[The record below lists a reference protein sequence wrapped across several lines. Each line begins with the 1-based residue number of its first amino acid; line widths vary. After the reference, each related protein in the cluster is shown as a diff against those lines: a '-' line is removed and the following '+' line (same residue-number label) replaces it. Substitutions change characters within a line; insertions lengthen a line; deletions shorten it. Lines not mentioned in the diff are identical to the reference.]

1 MIREFTVDE
10 LVFLLLTARW
20 TLALSLIALIGGG
33 SVGLF
38 VALARASQRTAWR
51 AAAQVYIRVFQGTPL
66 LMQLFLLYFGASI
79 IGVQADAWTAAALAL
94 TLYCSAFLGEIWR
107 GCIEA
112 IPAGQWDGARALAL
126 RRLQQLRLIVLPQAL
141 RIALPPTVGFAVQA
155 IKSTSLASVIGFV
168 ELTRA
173 AQIVNNAT
181 FRPLLVYASVAVIY
195 FLLCWPLSVLSQR
208 LERHLGRRQQRVMTV
223 AA

>member
-1 MIREFTVDE
+1 MIREFTLDE
-10 LVFLLLTARW
+10 FVYLLLAARW
-20 TLALSLIALIGGG
+20 TLLLSIIALLGGG
-33 SVGLF
+33 SVGLLI
-38 VALARASQRTAWR
+38 ALARASHNRASR

-66 LMQLFLLYFGASI
+66 LMQLFLLYFGANI
-79 IGVQADAWTAAALAL
+79 FGVQTDAWTSAALAL

-126 RRLQQLRLIVLPQAL
+126 TRSQQLRLIIVPQAL

-181 FRPLLVYASVAVIY
+181 FRPMLVYASVAVIY
-195 FLLCWPLSVLSQR
+195 FLLCWPLSVVSQR
-208 LERHLGRRQQRVMTV
+208 LERRIGRHQERVMTV
-223 AA
+223 SA

>member
-1 MIREFTVDE
+1 MIREFTIDE
-10 LVFLLLTARW
+10 FMFLLLAARW
-20 TLALSLIALIGGG
+20 TVLLSIIALLGGG
-33 SVGLF
+33 LVGLLI
-38 VALARASQRTAWR
+38 ALARASHSKASR
-51 AAAQVYIRVFQGTPL
+51 AAARAYIRVFQGTPL

-79 IGVQADAWTAAALAL
+79 FGVQADAWTSAALAL

-107 GCIEA
+107 GCIQA
-112 IPAGQWDGARALAL
+112 IPSGQWDGAQALAL
-126 RRLQQLRLIVLPQAL
+126 SRSQQLRLIILPQAL

-181 FRPLLVYASVAVIY
+181 FRPMLVYASVAVIY
-195 FLLCWPLSVLSQR
+195 FALCWPLSFASQR
-208 LERHLGRRQQRVMTV
+208 LERRIGRRQEQVVT
-223 AA
+223 ASA

>member
-1 MIREFTVDE
+1 
-10 LVFLLLTARW
+10 
-20 TLALSLIALIGGG
+20 
-33 SVGLF
+33 
-38 VALARASQRTAWR
+38 
-51 AAAQVYIRVFQGTPL
+51 
-66 LMQLFLLYFGASI
+66 MQT
-79 IGVQADAWTAAALAL
+79 DAWTSAALAL

-126 RRLQQLRLIVLPQAL
+126 TRSQQLRLIVVPQAL

-208 LERHLGRRQQRVMTV
+208 LERRLGRRQERVMTV
-223 AA
+223 SA

>member
-1 MIREFTVDE
+1 MIREFTIDE
-10 LVFLLLTARW
+10 FTFLLLAARW
-20 TLALSLIALIGGG
+20 TLLLSVIALLGGG
-33 SVGLF
+33 LVGLV
-38 VALARASQRTAWR
+38 VALARASRSKLSR
-51 AAAQVYIRVFQGTPL
+51 GAARVYIRVFQGTPL

-79 IGVQADAWTAAALAL
+79 VGLQTDAWTSAALAL

-112 IPAGQWDGARALAL
+112 IPEGQWDGARALAL
-126 RRLQQLRLIVLPQAL
+126 TKPQQLRLIVLPQAL

-181 FRPLLVYASVAVIY
+181 FRPLLVYASVAAIY
-195 FLLCWPLSVLSQR
+195 FLMCWPLSFASQR
-208 LERHLGRRQQRVMTV
+208 LEQRIGRKQERLQAVS
-223 AA
+223 A

>member
-1 MIREFTVDE
+1 MIREFTIDE
-10 LVFLLLTARW
+10 FVFLLLAARW
-20 TLALSLIALIGGG
+20 TVLLSIIALVGGG
-33 SVGLF
+33 LVGLLI
-38 VALARASQRTAWR
+38 ALARASQSKASR
-51 AAAQVYIRVFQGTPL
+51 AAARAYIRVFQGTPL
-66 LMQLFLLYFGASI
+66 LMQLFLLYFGANI
-79 IGVQADAWTAAALAL
+79 FGVQTDAWTSAALAL

-126 RRLQQLRLIVLPQAL
+126 TRSQQLRLIIIPQAL
-141 RIALPPTVGFAVQA
+141 RIALPPTGGFAVQA

-181 FRPLLVYASVAVIY
+181 FRPMLVYASVAVIY
-195 FLLCWPLSVLSQR
+195 FVLCWPLSVISQH
-208 LERHLGRRQQRVMTV
+208 LERRIGRRQERVLTV
-223 AA
+223 SA

>member
-1 MIREFTVDE
+1 MIREFTIDE
-10 LVFLLLTARW
+10 FVFLLLAARW
-20 TLALSLIALIGGG
+20 TLLLSIIALAGGGLVGLLVALS
-33 SVGLF
+33 
-38 VALARASQRTAWR
+38 RASQSKFSRGAAR
-51 AAAQVYIRVFQGTPL
+51 AYIRVFQGTPL
-66 LMQLFLLYFGASI
+66 LMQLFLLYFGANI
-79 IGVQADAWTAAALAL
+79 FGLQTDAWTSAALAL

-126 RRLQQLRLIVLPQAL
+126 SRWQQLRLIILPQAL

-181 FRPLLVYASVAVIY
+181 FRPLLVYASVAALY
-195 FLLCWPLSVLSQR
+195 FALCWPLSFLSQR
-208 LERHLGRRQQRVMTV
+208 LERRIGRRQEQAATV
-223 AA
+223 SA

>member
-10 LVFLLLTARW
+10 LVFLLLAARW

-38 VALARASQRTAWR
+38 VALARASQRAAWR

-126 RRLQQLRLIVLPQAL
+126 TRLQQLGLIVLPQAL

-181 FRPLLVYASVAVIY
+181 FRPLLVYASVAVIS

>member
-10 LVFLLLTARW
+10 FVFLLLAARW
-20 TLALSLIALIGGG
+20 TVLLSIIALLGGG
-33 SVGLF
+33 LVGLV
-38 VALARASQRTAWR
+38 VALARTAHGRAWR
-51 AAAQVYIRVFQGTPL
+51 IAARVYIRIFQGTPL
-66 LMQLFLLYFGASI
+66 LMQLFLLYFGANI
-79 IGVQADAWTAAALAL
+79 VGLQTDAWTSAALAL

-107 GCIEA
+107 GCIAA
-112 IPAGQWDGARALAL
+112 IPSGQWDGARALAL
-126 RRLQQLRLIVLPQAL
+126 SQFQLLRLIVLPQAL

-155 IKSTSLASVIGFV
+155 IKSTSLASVIGLV

-195 FLLCWPLSVLSQR
+195 FVLCWPLSYFSQR
-208 LERHLGRRQQRVMTV
+208 LERHLGRRQEQLVTV
-223 AA
+223 SA

>member
-1 MIREFTVDE
+1 
-10 LVFLLLTARW
+10 
-20 TLALSLIALIGGG
+20 
-33 SVGLF
+33 
-38 VALARASQRTAWR
+38 
-51 AAAQVYIRVFQGTPL
+51 
-66 LMQLFLLYFGASI
+66 
-79 IGVQADAWTAAALAL
+79 
-94 TLYCSAFLGEIWR
+94 
-107 GCIEA
+107 
-112 IPAGQWDGARALAL
+112 
-126 RRLQQLRLIVLPQAL
+126 VLPQAL

-181 FRPLLVYASVAVIY
+181 FRPLLVYASVAIIY

-208 LERHLGRRQQRVMTV
+208 LERHLGRRQERVMTV